1 MCFADYP
8 TLERQFERERQC
20 EVFTRNRLQEP
31 NKHANSDYIF
41 HNFVVFKATCSCK
54 APQKTGDTPGAA
66 SQNRGGSK
74 LLQPRGS
81 AHESVGK
88 QRGNNPQPA
97 TQVEQSSRSEKDSVL
112 GSRGG

>member
-1 MCFADYP
+1 MRCSRVTDSKSLINMQIVIISFIILLVY
-8 TLERQFERERQC
+8 R
-20 EVFTRNRLQEP
+20 
-31 NKHANSDYIF
+31 
-41 HNFVVFKATCSCK
+41 ATCLCK